1 MMQDEM
7 LKGFLVGHL
16 GMSDED
22 LEKISPEQEEELK
35 HVGAKGGRYR
45 VVAEVVNSKYCSAGL
60 KPGQKYVIEPAQQIN
75 LGESTAPLCL
85 GALAP
90 LGYRMEVYLDRMG
103 HSGEGDMTSS
113 LRNFRCT
120 DPGIGSN
127 GLGTVEFKVSIE
139 EVKTEK

>member
-1 MMQDEM
+1 MIHDEM

-16 GMSDED
+16 GMRDED
-22 LEKISPEQEEELK
+22 LEKITPEQEEELK
-35 HVGAKGGRYR
+35 NVGSKGGRYR

-90 LGYRMEVYLDRMG
+90 LGYRMEVYLDRLG
-103 HSGEGDMTSS
+103 HSRDEDMTSS
-113 LRNFRCT
+113 LRGFRCT

-139 EVKTEK
+139 EIK

>member
-1 MMQDEM
+1 LVQDEM

-22 LEKISPEQEEELK
+22 LAKITPEQEEELK
-35 HVGAKGGRYR
+35 NVGSKAGRYR
-45 VVAEVVNSKYCSAGL
+45 VVAEVVNSEYCSAGL
-60 KPGQKYVIEPAQQIN
+60 KTGQKYVIDPAQQIN

-90 LGYRMEVYLDRMG
+90 LGQRMEVYLDRMG
-103 HSGEGDMTSS
+103 HHENMTAT
-113 LRNFRCT
+113 LRGFRCT
-120 DPGIGSN
+120 DPGFGKG

-139 EVKTEK
+139 EVK

>member
-1 MMQDEM
+1 MIHDEM
-7 LKGFLVGHL
+7 LKGFLVGQL

-22 LEKISPEQEEELK
+22 MEKITPEQEEELK
-35 HVGAKGGRYR
+35 SVGSKAGRYR
-45 VVAEVVNSKYCSAGL
+45 VVAKVVDSKYCSAGL

-103 HSGEGDMTSS
+103 HSADKDMTSG
-113 LRNFRCT
+113 LRGFRCT
-120 DPGIGSN
+120 DPGIGLN

-139 EVKTEK
+139 EVK

>member
-1 MMQDEM
+1 MIQDEM

-22 LEKISPEQEEELK
+22 MEKITPEQEEELQS
-35 HVGAKGGRYR
+35 VGSKAGRYR
-45 VVAEVVNSKYCSAGL
+45 VVAEVVDSKYCSAGL

-103 HSGEGDMTSS
+103 HSADEDMTSG
-113 LRNFRCT
+113 LRGFRCT
-120 DPGIGSN
+120 DPGIGLN

-139 EVKTEK
+139 EVK

>member
-1 MMQDEM
+1 MIQDEM
-7 LKGFLVGHL
+7 LKGFLIGHL

-22 LEKISPEQEEELK
+22 LEKITPEQEEELK
-35 HVGAKGGRYR
+35 NVGAKAGRYR
-45 VVAEVVNSKYCSAGL
+45 VVAEVVKSKYCSAGL

-103 HSGEGDMTSS
+103 HRGDEGMTSS
-113 LRNFRCT
+113 LRGFRCT

-139 EVKTEK
+139 EIK